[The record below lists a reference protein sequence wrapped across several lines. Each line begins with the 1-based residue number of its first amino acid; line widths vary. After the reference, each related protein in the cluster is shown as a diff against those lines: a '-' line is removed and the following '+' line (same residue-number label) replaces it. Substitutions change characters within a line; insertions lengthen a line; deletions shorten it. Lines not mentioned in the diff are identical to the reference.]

1 MLRDAD
7 CDIGSGAKRWGAPSV
22 RDWIFL
28 LSPWLAVAC
37 LIIWDA
43 RDQTRKAAGGNFLGG
58 SNWVPPRT
66 KAPEQDGI
74 SKNGQSASEIG
85 QPSSENGTTEAKI
98 I

>member
-7 CDIGSGAKRWGAPSV
+7 CDIGSGAKRWG
-22 RDWIFL
+22 
-28 LSPWLAVAC
+28 
-37 LIIWDA
+37 A